1 MLALAMNAPTKSLV
15 PKGQLRD
22 ASSGESGS
30 ADAEP
35 PLVFDA
41 AVEPAWQRFEAL
53 ARRRDA
59 EGRALIVPV
68 LGTGFNAQAKKRL
81 DWRDLL
87 VRVAKDLG
95 LELSVPDG
103 DALIGNTT
111 LVWEAMLTEIAQ
123 RSRQKPYRV
132 EAELERHVRAVLLT
146 EYPAGGATK
155 ELATRFASGRFR
167 DVVSFNFDL
176 GFHATLPAWV
186 RESEDRFDPVWDH
199 AIHAESSARVWY
211 PHGSVLD
218 AESLQL
224 GQRKYGLLIQELE
237 RARRGHKGAE
247 EAMRRALFPRKR
259 RGGLDSDA
267 YTPEEREAVW
277 DAQRPHA
284 KTWVSAAMTSPL
296 VFLGMGLGREEWA
309 LWWFLNQRRRNLAR
323 AVGRDRALA
332 DRHPV
337 FVLTQASEGARLET
351 AARLAGITLLTFRDR
366 AFDDAWT
373 RVLNALAPL

>member
-1 MLALAMNAPTKSLV
+1 MLAPVMVVASETKS
-15 PKGQLRD
+15 
-22 ASSGESGS
+22 ESRR
-30 ADAEP
+30 EP
-35 PLVFDA
+35 NEEPAFDRPVLDRGVFDPGA
-41 AVEPAWQRFEAL
+41 ERAWSRFEQL
-53 ARRRDA
+53 ARRRDS
-59 EGRALIVPV
+59 EGRAIVVPV

-87 VRVAKDLG
+87 VRVAHDLG

-103 DALIGNTT
+103 DRLVGNTT

-132 EAELERHVRAVLLT
+132 EAELERHVRTVLLA

-155 ELATRFASGRFR
+155 DLANRLASARFR

-176 GFHATLPAWV
+176 GFHASAPTWV
-186 RESEDRFDPVWDH
+186 REREDRFDPVWDH
-199 AIHAESSARVWY
+199 AIHTESGARVWY

-237 RARRGHKGAE
+237 RARRGHKSAE
-247 EAMRRALFPRKR
+247 EAMRKALFPRKR
-259 RGGLDSDA
+259 RGLDSDA
-267 YTPEEREAVW
+267 YTAEEREAVW

-284 KTWVSAAMTSPL
+284 KTWVSAAMTAPL

-337 FVLTQASEGARLET
+337 FVLTQASEGAKLET
-351 AARLAGITLLTFRDR
+351 AAELAGITLLTFRDR
-366 AFDDAWT
+366 AFDEAWT
-373 RVLNALAPL
+373 RVLCALGRSGA